1 MVQLAGQV
9 VPLKLNAEKEG
20 AEAARKYR
28 VRGYPTVL
36 FVDAEGAMVGK
47 IVGYLPPDAF
57 AKQFVQ
63 IVDSSKALPDLLQR
77 VQNDPKDA
85 EALARL
91 AMIYAQREDE
101 AKATEMLS
109 AAEKADPRNQKGLLG
124 AACNAVGDMFQ
135 NAGQFQKAISFFR
148 KAATLSRKPEEVS
161 YARLSIAVCYLSMR
175 DTKKALPELEAVTKM
190 RNAPAGDRETARRL
204 LDRLR
209 EQTQKQN
216 RE

>member
-1 MVQLAGQV
+1 M
-9 VPLKLNAEKEG
+9 KLNAEKEG
-20 AEAARKYR
+20 VEVAKKYR
-28 VRGYPTVL
+28 VRGYPTVM
-36 FVDAEGAMVGK
+36 FVDAEGAIVGK

-63 IVDSSKALPDLLQR
+63 IVESIKALPDLLQR
-77 VQNDPKDA
+77 AQNDPKDA

-91 AMIYAQREDE
+91 VMIYAQREDE

-175 DTKKALPELEAVTKM
+175 DTKKALSELEAVAKM
-190 RNAPAGDRETARRL
+190 KDAPAGDRETARQL
-204 LDRLR
+204 LERFR
-209 EQTQKQN
+209 KPAQQRK
-216 RE
+216 